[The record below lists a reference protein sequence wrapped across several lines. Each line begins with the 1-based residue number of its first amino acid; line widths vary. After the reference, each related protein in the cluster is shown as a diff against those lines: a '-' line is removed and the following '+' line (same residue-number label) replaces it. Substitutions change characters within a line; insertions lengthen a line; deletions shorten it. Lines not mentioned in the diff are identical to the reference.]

1 MKINTSGI
9 FLLVSLLVI
18 SSWSSVSA
26 QEEPTVSDKDIKILH
41 FEELNYPTFAR
52 AAHIE
57 GVVVV
62 RVPLDDR
69 GDVVKALAISGKEPL
84 IRDCIANA
92 KKWKFQP
99 NSHKMAVIVYSFTLP
114 TGSCGSVTSLFM
126 VQGVNL
132 ATITGFP
139 APVEPQ

>member
-1 MKINTSGI
+1 MKINTSVI
-9 FLLVSLLVI
+9 FFLASLLAI
-18 SSWSSVSA
+18 GSWGSVNA
-26 QEEPTVSDKDIKILH
+26 QEEPSVSDKDIKIVH

-62 RVPLDDR
+62 RVILDDR
-69 GDVVKALAISGKEPL
+69 GGVVKALAISGKDPL
-84 IRDCIANA
+84 IPDCIANA

-99 NSHKMAVIVYSFTLP
+99 NSRKMAVIVYNFTLP

-126 VQGVNL
+126 VQGTNL
-132 ATITGFP
+132 VTITGCP